1 MRNRFIIAFLP
12 LLLTGFTA
20 LGDEPASQVKE
31 IILVFKTHFDIG
43 YTKLA
48 SEVVETYRTTMI
60 DQALDVVDAAEN
72 LPEEKKFIWTVPGWP
87 MAKILEDQTPER
99 AARLDKAIRDGRFAV
114 HALPFT
120 THTETLVEEDLVRG
134 LRFSSNFARQFGLEL
149 PTDAKM
155 TDVPCHS
162 WFLPT
167 LLAHSGITFMHEG
180 TNSGSGDPDVPL
192 LYFREGPDGSRV
204 LTMHVDGYG
213 SGIDPPHDWPYQT
226 WLGLIHTGDNH
237 GPPRAEEIESLF
249 RQCAE
254 RYPGVAVRIGRLSD
268 FGDAILEKEDLT
280 KIPVVTGDM
289 PDTWIHGPMCD
300 PQGQSL
306 ARGVHEQLTAT
317 EILTTLSRI
326 HGRELGE
333 FPTAQQIAESRE
345 NSLLY
350 GEHTWGAA
358 LYWMFNYDGDNT
370 MPYGDAWKQL
380 WRSGEFSDSQ
390 KRAMQSWEDHTDYI
404 RNAAQA
410 IGEAP
415 AFSYFLRPP
424 FDFPISILAPWIYG
438 KALSFNPLPW
448 DVTNRNGES
457 LSPGQLSS
465 RDLYTTARG
474 SRGWK
479 DYKTIESPFFRLTV
493 HGATGKIVSLYD
505 VKNNRQ
511 ILRQTDTEP
520 FGFMYQRA
528 SAEMCDRFMN
538 DYCIS
543 FPNWVRNEFNKRG
556 LPNDVPEQRIVP
568 KGEGKEPA
576 PAYCADYRIRD
587 MANNQDE
594 AVGIEIVYHDDNLPF
609 SSQPFPLVWMNIT
622 LSMHRPE
629 VTFSFHGHNKT
640 PETWPEAGYFCFPL
654 NIDSPQF
661 RLGRLGGIVDPAR
674 DIVPGSNRHLQW
686 LRTGVAVFG
695 DDGYGV
701 GICPLDSPL
710 VSLGEPG
717 CWKFSKDYVPD
728 KANVYFNL
736 FNNQWTTNFRLWNQ
750 GNIGAS
756 FVLWTFDEYD
766 NESSLITPSL
776 ESLVLNLPLNLQMMG
791 GENQIHL
798 TGVRTNRK
806 GMCIT
811 SFGDD
816 PDTGKLMLRIW
827 EMAGL
832 GHDNPTVEVTLPPV
846 LKVQSVIPCD
856 LRGRAIGEPI
866 PVTDGVFHIDIK
878 PYSPVNLQIET
889 GE

>member
-1 MRNRFIIAFLP
+1 
-12 LLLTGFTA
+12 
-20 LGDEPASQVKE
+20 
-31 IILVFKTHFDIG
+31 
-43 YTKLA
+43 
-48 SEVVETYRTTMI
+48 
-60 DQALDVVDAAEN
+60 
-72 LPEEKKFIWTVPGWP
+72 
-87 MAKILEDQTPER
+87 
-99 AARLDKAIRDGRFAV
+99 V

-134 LRFSSNFARQFGLEL
+134 LRFSSNFAKQYGLEL

-167 LLAHSGITFMHEG
+167 LLAHSGITLMHEG

-213 SGIDPPHDWPYQT
+213 SGIDPPNDWPYQT

-237 GPPRAEEIESLF
+237 GPPRAEEIEELF

-268 FGDAILEKEDLT
+268 FGNAILAQEDLS

-300 PQGQSL
+300 PQGQAL
-306 ARGVHEQLTAT
+306 ARAVHEQLTAT
-317 EILTTLSRI
+317 EILGTLYRI
-326 HGRELGE
+326 HAKERGN
-333 FPTAQQIAESRE
+333 FPTAQEMADARE
-345 NSLLY
+345 QSLLY

-358 LYWMFNYDGDNT
+358 LAWILSYNGGELPF
-370 MPYGDAWKQL
+370 GDAWKEL
-380 WRSGEFSDSQ
+380 WQSKNFSESQ

-404 RNAAQA
+404 RNAAKVIDA
-410 IGEAP
+410 TIKP
-415 AFSYFLRPP
+415 YSIP
-424 FDFPISILAPWIYG
+424 FIDPSESPV
-438 KALSFNPLPW
+438 FNPLSW
-448 DVTNRNGES
+448 NIVTEGGQTLAPGEQAIHRK
-457 LSPGQLSS
+457 QLAISHPFPPI
-465 RDLYTTARG
+465 T
-474 SRGWK
+474 
-479 DYKTIESPFFRLTV
+479 KTIESPFFRLTFD
-493 HGATGKIVSLYD
+493 GKEGKITSLYD
-505 VKNNRQ
+505 MKNNRELIQ
-511 ILRQTDTEP
+511 QEEAQPL
-520 FGFMYQRA
+520 GLLYQRA
-528 SAEMCDRFMN
+528 SAAMCDAFMN

-543 FPNWVRNEFNKRG
+543 FPSWVLNEFNKRG
-556 LPNDVPEQRIVP
+556 LPNNVPEQRIVP
-568 KGEGKEPA
+568 KVRGFYTFIDSFRSE
-576 PAYCADYRIRD
+576 
-587 MANNQDE
+587 N
-594 AVGIEIVYHDDNLPF
+594 GICIGYESEYKDLPF
-609 SSQPFPLVWMNIT
+609 SDLRLDIT
-622 LSMHRPE
+622 LSAHRPE
-629 VTFSFHGHNKT
+629 VKFRFHGRSKA
-640 PETWPEAGYFCFPL
+640 PDTWPEAGYFCFPL

-695 DDGYGV
+695 EDGYGV
-701 GICPLDSPL
+701 GICPLDAPL

-736 FNNQWTTNFRLWNQ
+736 FNNQWTTNFRLWNE
-750 GNIGAS
+750 GNINAS

-776 ESLVLNLPLNLQMMG
+776 ETLAINFPPTYYYLGNTGYAQLGNYPP
-791 GENQIHL
+791 L

-832 GHDNPTVEVTLPPV
+832 GGDNPAVEVTLPPV
-846 LKVQSVIPCD
+846 LKAQSVIPCD
-856 LRGRAIGEPI
+856 LRGRAIGASI
-866 PVTDGVFHIDIK
+866 PVMDGVFQIDIK
-878 PYSPVNLQIET
+878 PYSPVNLHILP
-889 GE
+889 GN